1 MSRGGCRFM
10 GTFIV
15 KPRRK
20 VIVAGSRDFNDYGL
34 LCRTLNEL
42 FGSFNIE
49 IVSGCARGADKLG
62 EQYADDHWIP
72 KKLFPANWGKYG
84 KSAGYRRNEQMA
96 QYADILVAFWDY
108 SSPGTRH
115 MINLARQYNLEV
127 HVIDIREEK

>member
-1 MSRGGCRFM
+1 M

-34 LCRTLNEL
+34 VCHTLNEL
-42 FGSFNIE
+42 FGAFSIE
-49 IVSGCARGADKLG
+49 IVSGGARGADRLG

-72 KKLFPANWGKYG
+72 KTVFPAEWDKYG

-96 QYADILVAFWDY
+96 QYAEVLVAFWDY
-108 SSPGTRH
+108 NSPGTRH
-115 MINLARQYNLEV
+115 MINLAKQYNLEV
-127 HVIDIREEK
+127 HVIDTRKEM